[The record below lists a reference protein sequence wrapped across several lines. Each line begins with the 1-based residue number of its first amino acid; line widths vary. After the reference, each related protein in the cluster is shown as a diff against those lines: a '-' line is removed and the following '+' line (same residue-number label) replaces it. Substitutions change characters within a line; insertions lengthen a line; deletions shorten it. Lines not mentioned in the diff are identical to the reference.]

1 MSVIAWD
8 GKTMVADRQV
18 SYGNMIGSADKA
30 RRVESAEFDA
40 VALVGCTGDAMLI
53 IPMFEWIEGGCDP
66 DSFPKAITPESDFM
80 ALVVMS
86 SGSTLV
92 FGTSPHPVFQDP
104 GIFAIGSGRDF
115 AMAAMYLG
123 KSAREAVEVASHFDI
138 TCGCGVT
145 ELTF

>member
-18 SYGNMIGSADKA
+18 NYGNMIGSTDKA
-30 RRVESAEFDA
+30 RRIESTEFDA
-40 VALVGCTGDAMLI
+40 VALVGCTGDAYLTES
-53 IPMFEWIEGGCDP
+53 MFEWIGTGCELDR
-66 DSFPKAITPESDFM
+66 FPKAITPESDFM
-80 ALVVMS
+80 ALVVTS
-86 SGSTLV
+86 SGLTMV

-123 KSAREAVEVASHFDI
+123 KSAKEAVEVASHFDI